1 MRLRRLIR
9 NSQES
14 MEEMVAWLGVVEV
27 DVEIK

>member
-9 NSQES
+9 NSHES